1 MTALAQY
8 QRLEATGTW
17 RPGPSAQRRDV
28 IVSFGD
34 ATLVLSDPRSEMPL
48 SHWSL
53 PAVARLNPGRMPAL
67 YAPDAATGE
76 DEQLEITD
84 ELMIGAIERVH
95 HAIAQARPH
104 PGRLRGGLMLAVA
117 ALIVAIAAWW
127 LPDATR
133 RHAARIA
140 PPAQRA
146 EVGMQV
152 LAELVRVVGAPCRRP
167 AADVVLDRLAARVLP
182 RGGKLA
188 VLPQPFGGARALPGG
203 IVVIG
208 PDLLQPGE
216 SGQWVA
222 VGHILAASEAAAQQ
236 EPLLAALDHAGF
248 AATARLLTTGALPGA
263 ALDGYAEALLATPP
277 PRPDDERLLA
287 RFAAAG
293 VPSEPYARALDP
305 TGEATLGLI
314 EADPFRT
321 RLPETMVLTD
331 EEWTALAGICA
342 APPA

>member
-17 RPGPSAQRRDV
+17 RPGPKAQRRDV

-34 ATLVLSDPRSEMPL
+34 ATLVLSDPRSEVPL

-53 PAVARLNPGRMPAL
+53 PAVARLNPGRLPAL
-67 YAPDAATGE
+67 YAPDAGAPE
-76 DEQLEITD
+76 DEQLEIAD

-104 PGRLRGGLMLAVA
+104 PGRLRGGLMLTIA
-117 ALIVAIAAWW
+117 ALIAGAAALW
-127 LPDATR
+127 LPDATL

-146 EVGMQV
+146 EIGRQV

-167 AADVVLDRLAARVLP
+167 AADVVLDRLAPRVLP
-182 RGGKLA
+182 RGGRLA
-188 VLPQPFGGARALPGG
+188 VLPQPFSRARPLPGG
-203 IVVIG
+203 LVVIG
-208 PDLLQPGE
+208 PDLLRPGE
-216 SGQWVA
+216 EGQWVA
-222 VGHILAASEAAAQQ
+222 VGHILAAAEAAA
-236 EPLLAALDHAGF
+236 EDDPLLSALRHAGF
-248 AATARLLTTGALPGA
+248 AATARLLTTGTLPGDS
-263 ALDGYAEALLATPP
+263 LGGYAEALLSAPP
-277 PRPDDERLLA
+277 PRPEDEPLLA

-293 VPSEPYARALDP
+293 VPSEPYARDLDP
-305 TGEATLGLI
+305 SGEATLGLI

-321 RLPETMVLTD
+321 RLPDTMVLTP
-331 EEWTALAGICA
+331 EEWTALTGICGAPA
-342 APPA
+342 A

>member
-17 RPGPSAQRRDV
+17 RPGPQAQRRDV

-34 ATLVLSDPRSEMPL
+34 ATLVLSDPRSEVPL

-67 YAPDAATGE
+67 YAPDAGAGE

-95 HAIAQARPH
+95 HAIARARPH

-117 ALIVAIAAWW
+117 ALVAALGAWW
-127 LPDATR
+127 LPDATV

-146 EVGMQV
+146 EIGRQV
-152 LAELVRVVGAPCRRP
+152 LAGLVRVAGAPCRRP
-167 AADVVLDRLAARVLP
+167 AANVVLDRLAARVLP
-182 RGGKLA
+182 RGGQLA
-188 VLPQPFGGARALPGG
+188 VLPQPFSGARALPGG
-203 IVVIG
+203 IVAIG

-216 SGQWVA
+216 TAQWVA
-222 VGHILAASEAAAQQ
+222 IGHILAASEAAAQQ
-236 EPLLAALDHAGF
+236 DPLLAALEHAGF
-248 AATARLLTTGALPGA
+248 TATVRLLTTGALPGDS
-263 ALDGYAEALLATPP
+263 LDGFAEALLTAPP
-277 PRPDDERLLA
+277 PLPEDEPLLA

-305 TGEATLGLI
+305 SGEATLGLI

-321 RLPETMVLTD
+321 RLPEAMVLTD
-331 EEWTALAGICA
+331 EEWSALTAICD